1 MGEVWLGGK
10 VGHGMKVSGGWVTG
24 RIGFVRCLEI
34 PVRAGVIRLGWNTES
49 GTQARS
55 GRLGRVHRG

>member
-24 RIGFVRCLEI
+24 RIGFVRCLE
-34 PVRAGVIRLGWNTES
+34 VDSSAGRGYQTRLE
-49 GTQARS
+49 
-55 GRLGRVHRG
+55 H